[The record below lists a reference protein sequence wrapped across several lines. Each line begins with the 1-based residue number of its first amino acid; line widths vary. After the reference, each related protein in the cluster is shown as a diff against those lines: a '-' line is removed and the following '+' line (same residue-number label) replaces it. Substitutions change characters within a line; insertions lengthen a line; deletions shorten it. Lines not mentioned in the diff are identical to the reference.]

1 MFDDLQRVMSLPSL
15 DAEYRFGHPKTYLTS
30 HELARLTLVR
40 SVLGET
46 RAERAAEHIGA
57 RQPAQSFLTA

>member
-1 MFDDLQRVMSLPSL
+1 MFDDLQRVIALPSL
-15 DAEYRFGHPKTYLTS
+15 DAEYRFGHPKSYLTS

-46 RAERAAEHIGA
+46 RAERAAETIVP
-57 RQPAQSFLTA
+57 RQAVGTTRT